1 VDNLGAL
8 SAFVRAAEAPSFTN
22 AERQLALALAL
33 ALARRSATGRG
44 ESSSILHQHL

>member
-22 AERQLALALAL
+22 AERQLALALA
-33 ALARRSATGRG
+33 RRSATGRG